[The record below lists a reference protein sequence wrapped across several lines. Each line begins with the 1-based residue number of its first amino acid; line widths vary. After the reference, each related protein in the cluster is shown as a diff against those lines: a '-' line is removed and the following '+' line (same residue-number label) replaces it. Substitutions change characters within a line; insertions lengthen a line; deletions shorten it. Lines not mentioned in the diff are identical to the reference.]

1 MSTAGIAR
9 ILVIDDEPQIRKFLR
24 ISLNAYGYEVI
35 EAVRG
40 EDGIAKCATE
50 SPDLVI
56 LDLGLPDLDG
66 QAGDRADPR
75 MVARCRSSCSRCG
88 RPRSEK
94 VAALDHGADDYVTKP
109 FGIHELLARVRAAL
123 RSRAAGRRAAAGG
136 LTDRRSHD
144 RHPAPPRAAR
154 RRRDQAVAQGVR
166 HLLRLLAQHAGRIV
180 THQHLLREVWG
191 PAHEHETHYL
201 RIYIG
206 HLRQKLGDDPADPR
220 YISNEPGVGYRLL
233 EGDEAEEPGVV
244 WDSPAARGGRVGLD
258 RGLECRRVRLQQ
270 QDGPPARTPHAAER
284 AAAGAHDPQHVRL
297 SIGLALRP

>member
-1 MSTAGIAR
+1 MTAAATAR

-40 EDGIAKCATE
+40 ADGIAKCATA

-66 QAGDRADPR
+66 QQVITSIREWSKIPIIVLSVRAGEA
-75 MVARCRSSCSRCG
+75 
-88 RPRSEK
+88 EK
-94 VAALDHGADDYVTKP
+94 VAALDRGADDYVTKP

-123 RSRAAGRRAAAGG
+123 RGRRQDGEPPPAVIEVGDLTIDIPRRHVRVAGAEVK
-136 LTDRRSHD
+136 LTRKEF
-144 RHPAPPRAAR
+144 AI
-154 RRRDQAVAQGVR
+154 
-166 HLLRLLAQHAGRIV
+166 LRLLAQHTGRIV

-191 PAHEHETHYL
+191 PAHQHETHYL

-233 EGDEAEEPGVV
+233 EAD
-244 WDSPAARGGRVGLD
+244 
-258 RGLECRRVRLQQ
+258 
-270 QDGPPARTPHAAER
+270 
-284 AAAGAHDPQHVRL
+284 
-297 SIGLALRP
+297 